1 MFHNS
6 PVRSSL
12 FLAILATLCSPQVSA
27 LDLYGDSSNG
37 QVTIE
42 NPSEEYSDVIGWTK
56 ESGNELDGGSVLAKN
71 LSAHRIFGAE
81 YQASGSVES
90 ITVTNNSASVENVR
104 QNPSIAEAELRLG
117 GAHVQGMSYTANVT
131 AKLNRLKVTGTLS
144 GIEGTGSI
152 LSIYGAFASALFS
165 DSSAEVTV
173 QDNNVVLDGVKI
185 QGWQVV
191 GISGVMGSSGAATP
205 ITLSGN
211 KVEIVNS
218 NIHATNYVSIEGATS
233 NSFSPSQKV
242 SGNIVSIRDSTITAD
257 SWAVVTGGTTFEYDD
272 QKTQIMGNQVQLHN
286 AHIGGSV
293 YGGSY
298 SMYGYAPVDKGNSI
312 KVSGVNS
319 ATSIHGFDTLY
330 VELSDVNTES
340 PVLTLSGSLDL
351 TDRNL
356 NISGAEGFTVKGGDT
371 YSLISAPSITGVN
384 EENLTVENTLVAYDA
399 KLSVDTGELSLTTTA
414 PRPTDNSKTLSESL
428 LGTVAF
434 LNQGAEFIADEG
446 LAAIVNSAK
455 LGEISTFGAFHG
467 GSSNYKTGSRVDV
480 DGYTLAT
487 GASLE
492 VTPNWIVAGFVEA
505 GWADSDSHVEGAKGE
520 GDHDYYGLGLATR
533 YMVND
538 AWYIDGSLRVGQA
551 STEFTGLYA
560 GDSAKY
566 DSDAFYVT
574 AHAGTG
580 YLFNLTDSVNLDVYG
595 RYLVTYLDGDDV
607 RLHNKY
613 NDKFDMDSTVTHA
626 VRVGGRLTGSF
637 CPYAGW
643 KVGLAYE
650 HVFDGDAESAV
661 NSLNLEVPSL
671 EGDMGV
677 MEVGV
682 TMKPSLNSRW
692 SMDLGAKGYVGDR
705 EGVTGN
711 LIVRYVF

>member
-1 MFHNS
+1 M
-6 PVRSSL
+6 P
-12 FLAILATLCSPQVSA
+12 PPPVSA
-27 LDLYGDSSNG
+27 LDRYGDSSNG

-272 QKTQIMGNQVQLHN
+272 QKTEIMGNQVQLHN

-671 EGDMGV
+671 EGDTGV

>member
-671 EGDMGV
+671 EGDTGV